1 MPTLKS
7 LRSEV
12 IDRKFVQES
21 STFIDGISV
30 LIKRFIKGNLSIVFP
45 SAK

>member
-1 MPTLKS
+1 MPKLKL
-7 LRSEV
+7 LRSGV
-12 IDRKFVQES
+12 IDRKFVQEF
-21 STFIDGISV
+21 STFIDGISA